1 MDDLLKTAL
10 QPERKLSW
18 SLLDKPGRDGIIKHR
33 KGAAAAVSPTKSN
46 QILMLTVWEPA
57 KRSTCF
63 YGEYVGQKDQT
74 H

>member
-1 MDDLLKTAL
+1 MLWQTENA
-10 QPERKLSW
+10 R

-63 YGEYVGQKDQT
+63 YGEYVGQEDQT
-74 H
+74 LQKFQ